1 MPGHHCGNNRGAHL
15 RQNPVLLP
23 SLVEELADEDQ
34 DNARIEHID
43 AIELA
48 RPGGIRKACL
58 DELLRQVLRPH
69 YDGIGQDAQRKQV
82 NEHPAGVRG
91 ESMDRTHDDE
101 DHHPYRHGTRSP
113 SMPRA
118 C

>member
-34 DNARIEHID
+34 DNARIEGID

-58 DELLRQVLRPH
+58 DELSVRCCDHTTMELVRMPS
-69 YDGIGQDAQRKQV
+69 V
-82 NEHPAGVRG
+82 NR
-91 ESMDRTHDDE
+91 
-101 DHHPYRHGTRSP
+101 
-113 SMPRA
+113 
-118 C
+118 